1 MPTPQP
7 LPERDP
13 QWWLHDAA
21 TVRVGWVWWLVL
33 MADMAIFAWGLRDV
47 DRNPVVPVSCV
58 WLGAFACCM
67 IFHIESLKRVLS
79 LRAEVEKLREIVAE
93 RTAEGTIEKPR
104 DTELY

>member
-21 TVRVGWVWWLVL
+21 TVRVGWAWWLVL
-33 MADMAIFAWGLRDV
+33 AAVMAVFMWGLRDI
-47 DRNPVVPVSCV
+47 DRSPFVPVSCV

-67 IFHIESLKRVLS
+67 IFHVEALKRVLS
-79 LRAEVEKLREIVAE
+79 LRAEVEKLRQIIEE
-93 RTAEGTIEKPR
+93 RGSQEATEKPR